1 MHSQPV
7 SQVINGGRY
16 LDGEKSLYEK
26 EAELVTSEEGKD
38 ISVADQVIL
47 EFVIHRGA
55 KIKSLDACGFQT
67 NNQPI

>member
-1 MHSQPV
+1 M
-7 SQVINGGRY
+7 
-16 LDGEKSLYEK
+16 DGEKSLYEK

-55 KIKSLDACGFQT
+55 KSRVWTHVDFKQIT
-67 NNQPI
+67 NQYKNMEKNIHIRVECHS